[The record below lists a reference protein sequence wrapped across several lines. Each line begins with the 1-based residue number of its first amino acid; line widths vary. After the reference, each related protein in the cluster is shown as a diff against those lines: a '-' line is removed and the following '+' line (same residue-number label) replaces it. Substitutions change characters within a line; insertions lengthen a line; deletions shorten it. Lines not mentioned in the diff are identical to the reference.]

1 MNNSIRGARIARL
14 LGPGRLC
21 WEEESLPPV
30 GERSLSCRTVASA
43 ISPGTELAAWRGAPP
58 LRDIPAYPRLQG
70 YCNVAEVLSVG
81 SAVSE
86 VAVGDRILTFTSHRS
101 HFVCDSDD
109 VLVRLPADVAAEDAS
124 VAYLFHLGY
133 NAVLRSGVQAG
144 SRVTVLGL
152 GALGLGA
159 VALASLSGASVTA
172 ISEHDSTLSIARR
185 FGAIRTMRRSEVTV
199 SKDEADVV
207 ITTTNSWAD
216 WQSALR
222 LASPLGCIAVLGFP
236 GREEPPG
243 DFNPLD
249 SRFFYAK
256 QLRIE
261 AVGLSPERPDARG
274 FLRFN
279 ERENLRFLMDL
290 IRMGRL
296 PAREIVSAFF
306 LAAELEAAYRALAD
320 RKIPLITVVL
330 QW

>member
-1 MNNSIRGARIARL
+1 MPIRYARVVRL

-21 WEEESLPPV
+21 WEEEPLPPV
-30 GERSLSCRTVASA
+30 IGERSLLCRTVASA

-70 YCNVAEVLSVG
+70 YCNVAEVLSLG
-81 SAVSE
+81 PE
-86 VAVGDRILTFTSHRS
+86 VREVEVGDRILTNTSHRS
-101 HFVCDSDD
+101 HFVCDPED
-109 VLVRLPADVAAEDAS
+109 VLLRLPVDLAAEDAS
-124 VAYLFHLGY
+124 VAYLFHFGY

-152 GALGLGA
+152 GVLGLGA

-172 ISEHDSTLSIARR
+172 ISDYDSALSMARR
-185 FGAIRTMRRSEVTV
+185 FGANRTMRRSELAAR
-199 SKDEADVV
+199 KDEADVV

-222 LASPLGCIAVLGFP
+222 LASPLACIAVLGFP

-261 AVGLSPERPDARG
+261 SVGLSPAFPDTRG

-279 ERENLRFLMDL
+279 ERDNMSFLVDL
-290 IRMGRL
+290 IRTGRL
-296 PAREIVSAFF
+296 PAREIVSASFP
-306 LAAELEAAYRALAD
+306 AAELEAAYRALAD
-320 RKIPLITVVL
+320 RKDPLITVVL